1 MEKKTARL
9 IKYLLLILSFI
20 ALLVFSIVF
29 YTVFFS
35 SKARIQKQKEN
46 NPADKYLYHIIV
58 TGSYEN
64 QSFLTEVY
72 KGASKVAGYYKSVVD
87 LHIPQSQADTES
99 LQDLLNYCSYLNA
112 DGIILYVDSPDFK
125 SEVPT
130 RSDSP
135 SIPIITTG
143 HFAPNFP
150 QVSYIGINNWELGKK
165 IADETQD
172 MLQNGGTVYIINDSE
187 NQNNNL
193 ISSIQSELQNKP
205 NITSSV
211 IEAISPDLII
221 DGKNNIFISL
231 TEDDTIRSAQLLSEL
246 FDMDRYKLI
255 GFGGNEV
262 CQLYLQKGWIN
273 KLVSLD
279 PYTIGEVALYELFE
293 YRSKGNANSYI
304 TADVKI
310 SSMQW

>member
-9 IKYLLLILSFI
+9 IKYVLLILSFI

-172 MLQNGGTVYIINDSE
+172 MLQNGGNVYIINDSE

-231 TEDDTIRSAQLLSEL
+231 TEDDSIRSAQLLSEL

-262 CQLYLQKGWIN
+262 CQLYLHKGWIN